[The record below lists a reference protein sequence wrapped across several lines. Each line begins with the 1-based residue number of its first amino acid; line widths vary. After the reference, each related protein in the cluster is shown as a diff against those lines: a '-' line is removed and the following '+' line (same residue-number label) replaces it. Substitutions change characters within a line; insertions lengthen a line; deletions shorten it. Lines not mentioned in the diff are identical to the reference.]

1 MPPISSQ
8 NLIFGEKR
16 GGDGKVIIE
25 DTDKDIL
32 TCDSS
37 KNEPICGPYIRN
49 VNLEVSDSNRGT
61 DEQTTYRCGDK
72 KVIIEGTLYSDGPT
86 EISTALAQPMQGPSL
101 FSGEAE
107 GTSTNIGLA
116 SKSYSDTQD
125 YSASRGVDDF
135 EMSKSMKNDL

>member
-1 MPPISSQ
+1 M
-8 NLIFGEKR
+8 
-16 GGDGKVIIE
+16 IIE

-72 KVIIEGTLYSDGPT
+72 KVIIE
-86 EISTALAQPMQGPSL
+86 
-101 FSGEAE
+101 
-107 GTSTNIGLA
+107 
-116 SKSYSDTQD
+116 
-125 YSASRGVDDF
+125 R
-135 EMSKSMKNDL
+135 